1 MKKSLAF
8 SLFLGL
14 IFAVSC
20 KVIQKDHNTVIIW
33 VNSATVDCTGVA
45 PMQCLQVQFNEVLAA
60 NNWHYFYD
68 KIEGFEYQ
76 PGFVYKL
83 QVEKTELDAKDVP
96 ADASTMK
103 YKLIEVLS
111 KEADKRL
118 RTHDIWALKTIGDE
132 DYNSSTTNKHPTLE
146 INTTE
151 MRMNGNDGCN
161 NIFGGIEILT
171 DKELKFAMLA
181 GTRMACP
188 DMEVS
193 NEFNAALAETTSY
206 IIKNSTL
213 HLFNAKGDE
222 LITFK
227 KVD

>member
-1 MKKSLAF
+1 MKKPLAF

-76 PGFVYKL
+76 PGYIYKL
-83 QVEKTELDAKDVP
+83 KVRRTTLIAADVP
-96 ADASTMK
+96 ADASTLK
-103 YKLIEVLS
+103 YKLIELLS

-118 RTHDIWALKTIGDE
+118 QIHDIWALTSINGNPFDP
-132 DYNSSTTNKHPTLE
+132 SLAQKHPIVE
-146 INTTE
+146 INATE
-151 MRMNGNDGCN
+151 MRFFGNDGCN
-161 NIFGGIEILT
+161 TIFGAIEILT
-171 DKELKFAMLA
+171 DTELKFGMIA
-181 GTRMACP
+181 GTRMACVNMKIP
-188 DMEVS
+188 DAYHS
-193 NEFNAALAETTSY
+193 ALADAATYSV
-206 IIKNSTL
+206 KNMQL
-213 HLFNAKGDE
+213 ILFNSKGHE
-222 LITFK
+222 LMAFK